1 MKRGVDYIGVGIGAV
16 VVNSQNKFLLSKRG
30 PKAQNERGKWE
41 LPGGALEF
49 GENFEK
55 TIVRE
60 MNEEFGIEVK
70 PLVQLPVINHL
81 IPDDHQHWVAVGY
94 IVLLMHGTPVIKK
107 PEKSLELGWF
117 SFEEMKQL
125 DLTIV
130 AQERV
135 RQIET
140 LYPQGLPN
148 FYKEA

>member
-1 MKRGVDYIGVGIGAV
+1 MKRGVDYIGVGIGAIII
-16 VVNSQNKFLLSKRG
+16 NPQHKFLLSQRG

-49 GENFEK
+49 GENFED
-55 TIVRE
+55 TIIRE
-60 MNEEFGIEVK
+60 MKEEFGIEVK

-94 IVLLMHGTPVIKK
+94 ITILLTGEPTIKE
-107 PEKSLELGWF
+107 PEKSLQIGWF

-130 AQERV
+130 ARERV
-135 RQIET
+135 KQIKK
-140 LYPQGLPN
+140 LYPQGVPN
-148 FYKEA
+148 FDEM